1 MANIKIATLTIDKR
15 VDQDV
20 IDAAALAGDV
30 LQIEVRN
37 DYVKA
42 APVLIDY
49 EAAPVAYQDAIK
61 DTFDYATYQ
70 AEDPALVFKVGF
82 DGTTHTMTGY
92 NRKGIPSTGDPLS
105 KNDLLIC
112 VFTIAWLNGKDS
124 LMQIGLTLG
133 AGVDLE
139 KAEKNELAVK
149 GISVSGTGDSFT
161 ISSVTP
167 FQIQCVRPPLL
178 EATYIVDHSYDI
190 NQIRT

>member
-61 DTFDYATYQ
+61 DTLDYATYQ
-70 AEDPALVFKVGF
+70 VEDPALVFKVGF

-92 NRKGIPSTGDPLS
+92 DRVGIPSTGEPITE
-105 KNDLLIC
+105 NDLLIC

-133 AGVDLE
+133 ADVDLDTTE
-139 KAEKNELAVK
+139 VSELEAK

-178 EATYIVDHSYDI
+178 EVTYIVDHSYDI
-190 NQIRT
+190 NQIRS